1 MFYEPLDSDPDSC
14 ESSRADTV
22 ATSDK
27 TDMVATLKTTDMVAT
42 MKATDIVA
50 TMKTA
55 DRVATEQTV
64 DTSAKPGNRDK
75 VSPKEVTVTRYYNFC
90 ILFFPIFLEFSF
102 NR

>member
-42 MKATDIVA
+42 MK
-50 TMKTA
+50 TA

-64 DTSAKPGNRDK
+64 DTSAKPGNKDK

-90 ILFFPIFLEFSF
+90 FLFFPIFLEFSF

>member
-27 TDMVATLKTTDMVAT
+27 TDMVTTMKTTDM
-42 MKATDIVA
+42 VA

-64 DTSAKPGNRDK
+64 DASAKPGNSDK
-75 VSPKEVTVTRYYNFC
+75 VSPKEVTVTRYYNFY
-90 ILFFPIFLEFSF
+90 F
-102 NR
+102 

>member
-27 TDMVATLKTTDMVAT
+27 TDMVATLKTADMVAT
-42 MKATDIVA
+42 MKSRDMVA

-55 DRVATEQTV
+55 DRVATVQTE
-64 DTSAKPGNRDK
+64 DNRDK
-75 VSPKEVTVTRYYNFC
+75 VSPKEVTVTRYYNFYF
-90 ILFFPIFLEFSF
+90 LFFPKILECSF
-102 NR
+102 N